1 MDNCKKQCRTTK
13 RCIDGTVY
21 IVESMVSDNAT
32 ETAYSKIKRLILNST
47 QPPQLLSDVTGR
59 ISDER
64 FARMSASHEA
74 DQQTLEKRVTELHLL
89 MDSAKQKSVN
99 VEYFL
104 SLVRKYTDIQEL
116 TGEII
121 RKFVE
126 KLIVF
131 KAEKVDGHRQQRIQI
146 IYNAIGA
153 VEIHNEKEAA

>member
-1 MDNCKKQCRTTK
+1 MKKQDIQRL
-13 RCIDGTVY
+13 Y
-21 IVESMVSDNAT
+21 EDN
-32 ETAYSKIKRLILNST
+32 
-47 QPPQLLSDVTGR
+47 VTGR

-64 FARMSASHEA
+64 FARMSATYEA
-74 DQQTLEKRVTELHLL
+74 EQQTLEKRVAEQQTLEKRVAELQIL
-89 MDSAKQKSVN
+89 MDGVKQKAMN

-121 RKFVE
+121 REFVE
-126 KLIVF
+126 KIIVF

-153 VEIHNEKEAA
+153 VEIPNEKEAA